1 MDVLGL
7 LCAFFFH
14 WRSLDDP
21 LFCILVLIDLVE
33 EVGILIAEDNL
44 GRVNPPGAVLK
55 LHNAEY
61 LTEHTSRFSADK
73 RTCGE
78 RF

>member
-1 MDVLGL
+1 MANLNMTV
-7 LCAFFFH
+7 
-14 WRSLDDP
+14 RTETRRRRPLDNP
-21 LFCILVLIDLVE
+21 LFCILVFIDLVE

-61 LTEHTSRFSADK
+61 LTEHLYDAGYRKGGSQ
-73 RTCGE
+73 
-78 RF
+78 